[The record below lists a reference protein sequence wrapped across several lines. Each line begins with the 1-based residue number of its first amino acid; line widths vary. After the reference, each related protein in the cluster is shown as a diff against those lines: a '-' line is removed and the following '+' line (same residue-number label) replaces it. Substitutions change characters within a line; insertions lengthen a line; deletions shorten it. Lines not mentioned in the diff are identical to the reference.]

1 MKFIFILY
9 LLFVIGNRASA
20 ANYGEKP
27 LVPGETDESDRDF
40 PGWIYDYYDEKSTQK
55 EKEKELSS
63 SPRTRPVAKGIP
75 STRCDCQDKVG

>member
-40 PGWIYDYYDEKSTQK
+40 PGWIYDYYAG
-55 EKEKELSS
+55 
-63 SPRTRPVAKGIP
+63 R
-75 STRCDCQDKVG
+75 KVKIGNHTE

>member
-40 PGWIYDYYDEKSTQK
+40 PG
-55 EKEKELSS
+55 
-63 SPRTRPVAKGIP
+63 SPMIIMMRNRPKKK
-75 STRCDCQDKVG
+75 RKRN